1 LAIVL
6 YLLPAQNG
14 EIPPE
19 TERKII
25 KIASVA
31 EGKKTIKMP
40 SVSVRSRAFR
50 RKMSEEHSNWYHVP
64 PHKNYITVNILNTEH

>member
-1 LAIVL
+1 MAIVL

-31 EGKKTIKMP
+31 EGKKTIKNAVRFRQEQGVPPENVRHSKM
-40 SVSVRSRAFR
+40 VSQ
-50 RKMSEEHSNWYHVP
+50 VP
-64 PHKNYITVNILNTEH
+64 PHKRQLQ

>member
-1 LAIVL
+1 VLFLNKIAIKSISCCLRVLAIVL

-19 TERKII
+19 TERKRI
-25 KIASVA
+25 KIASVV

-40 SVSVRSRAFR
+40 SVSARSREFR
-50 RKMSEEHSNWYHVP
+50 RKCQKKHS
-64 PHKNYITVNILNTEH
+64 K